1 MGKKLVLVDGH
12 ALAYRAFFAL
22 PIDAFS
28 TSRGELTNAVY
39 GFTRMLLRA
48 LEQEKPDYIAV
59 TFDAGKETFR
69 HQEFR
74 EYKAQRAR
82 MPEEMRDQMA
92 RIVEVIEALGIPIFE
107 VEGYEADDLIGTLSK
122 QAQELG
128 VETFIL
134 TGDYDAFQLVSPQVK
149 VLTTGGHR
157 QPFSEA
163 RLFDEKALEEKYD
176 FRPPLLVDYKA
187 LVGDASDNI
196 PGTPGIGPKYATD
209 LIKRYGTIEEIYEH
223 LEEIELARVRKAL
236 VEGKE
241 QAFLSK
247 RLATIVTDVP
257 ITLDLE
263 KCRTGDYDRDRVME
277 VFRGL
282 EFRSLVDRLPKEQK
296 AEQLM
301 LLTSEEKEAVDY
313 HVVTT
318 KEVLERVATKLSP
331 SSHLALDVETTG
343 IDAMSVDLVGL
354 ALTTEPGGGYYIPLG
369 HLESSLS
376 LQDPEGRRQLSLEE
390 VRAVLAP
397 ILKDD
402 GVAKWAHNAI
412 YDLVVLRRHG
422 LEVRGLAFDT
432 MIAAYLLD
440 PGGRGFGL
448 KNLAWR
454 KLGVE
459 MTSISELIGKGK
471 DKTMAQVPIAAAA
484 PYAVAD
490 VEATERLARLL
501 EAELKEHQLWDLFV
515 QVEIPLVEV
524 LMAMEMAGVALDIEH
539 LKQMSRELY
548 LRITALEGE
557 IYEMAGHPFNVS
569 STQQLSTL
577 LFEELGLPAKARTK
591 TGYSTSAEV
600 LEELRGMHPIIEL
613 VLEHRQL
620 SKLKSTYLDSLPLL
634 VNRWTGRVHTSYN
647 QTGTVTGR
655 ISSSDPNLQNI
666 PIRTEI
672 GRQVRRA
679 FIAEE
684 GCLLLSADYSQVE
697 LRVMAHISQDPGLLS
712 AFERG
717 EDIHAST
724 AATVLDVPLSQ
735 VTPEMRRIAKSI
747 NFGLSYGMGAY
758 GLAQRTGLSQEEA
771 AGFIANYFARYP
783 KVREYIEETKGMA
796 REKGYVST
804 ILGRRRY
811 FPELRSTSRAH
822 GRVKRAAERMA
833 INMPIQGSAADIL
846 KIAMIRLYGALQ
858 EKGLASRLTLQV
870 HDELVLEVPEEEV
883 KTVAPLVRS
892 VMEGA
897 YALRAPLKV
906 DVKVGKNWE
915 EMSLQDPV
923 PRDPVGKGEEYK
935 P

>member
-1 MGKKLVLVDGH
+1 MDKKLVLVDGH

-48 LEQEKPDYIAV
+48 LEQEKPEYIAV

-69 HQEFR
+69 HQEFK

-92 RIVEVIEALGIPIFE
+92 RIVEVVEALGIPIFE

-128 VETFIL
+128 VETLIL

-176 FRPPLLVDYKA
+176 FRPSLLVDYKA

-196 PGTPGIGPKYATD
+196 PGVPGIGPKYATD
-209 LIKRYGTIEEIYEH
+209 LIKRYGTIEEIYER
-223 LEEIELARVRKAL
+223 LEEIEPARVRNAL
-236 VEGKE
+236 AEGKE

-247 RLATIVTDVP
+247 RLATIVIDVP

-263 KCRTGDYDRDRVME
+263 KCRTSHYERARVME
-277 VFRGL
+277 VFRELG
-282 EFRSLVDRLPKEQK
+282 FRSLVDRLPKSEQK

-301 LLTSEEKEAVDY
+301 LLTPQGKATLDCQ
-313 HVVTT
+313 VVTT
-318 KEVLERVATKLSP
+318 TKALERVVTELSP
-331 SSHLALDVETTG
+331 SSHLTLDVETTG
-343 IDAMSVDLVGL
+343 TDAMSVDLVGM
-354 ALTTEPGGGYYIPLG
+354 ALGTEPGGGYYIPLG
-369 HLESSLS
+369 HLE
-376 LQDPEGRRQLSLEE
+376 PVGQLPWEE
-390 VRAVLAP
+390 VRDALAP

-440 PGGRGFGL
+440 PGGRGLGL

-459 MTSISELIGKGK
+459 MTSISELIGKGR
-471 DKTMAQVPIAAAA
+471 DQKTMAQVPIAAAA

-490 VEATERLARLL
+490 VEATERLARLW
-501 EAELKEHQLWDLFV
+501 EAELKEHQLWNLFV
-515 QVEIPLVEV
+515 QVEIPVVEV
-524 LMAMEMAGVALDIEH
+524 LVAMEMAGVALDIEH

-557 IYEMAGHPFNVS
+557 IYGMAGHPFNVS
-569 STQQLSTL
+569 STQQLSTV
-577 LFEELGLPAKARTK
+577 LFEELGLPAKVKTK
-591 TGYSTSAEV
+591 TGYSTSAGV

-613 VLEHRQL
+613 VLEYRQL
-620 SKLKSTYLDSLPLL
+620 SKLKSTYVDALPLL
-634 VNRWTGRVHTSYN
+634 VNPRTGRVHTSYH

-697 LRVMAHISQDPGLLS
+697 LRIMAHISQDPGLLS
-712 AFERG
+712 AFKRG
-717 EDIHAST
+717 EDIHART
-724 AATVLDVPLSQ
+724 AATVMDVPLSQ

-771 AGFIANYFARYP
+771 AEFIANYFARYP
-783 KVREYIEETKGMA
+783 QVGEYIEETKRMA

-804 ILGRRRY
+804 LLGRRRY

-846 KIAMIRLYGALQ
+846 KIAMIRLHGALQ

-870 HDELVLEVPEEEV
+870 HDELVLEVPEGEV
-883 KTVAPLVRS
+883 KTVVPLVRS

-897 YALRAPLKV
+897 YELRAPLRV
-906 DVKVGKNWE
+906 DIKVGKNWE
-915 EMSLQDPV
+915 EMSLSL
-923 PRDPVGKGEEYK
+923 
-935 P
+935 

>member
-39 GFTRMLLRA
+39 GFTLMLLRA
-48 LEQEKPDYIAV
+48 LEQERPDYIAV

-69 HQEFR
+69 HREFK

-92 RIVEVIEALGIPIFE
+92 RIAEVIEALGIPIFE
-107 VEGYEADDLIGTLSK
+107 VEGYEADDLIGTLSE
-122 QAQELG
+122 QAQGLG
-128 VETFIL
+128 VETLIL
-134 TGDYDAFQLVSPQVK
+134 TGDYDAFQLVSPRVK

-176 FRPPLLVDYKA
+176 FRPSLLVDYKA

-196 PGTPGIGPKYATD
+196 PGVRGIGPKYATD

-223 LEEIELARVRKAL
+223 LEEIAPARVRNAL

-247 RLATIVTDVP
+247 RLATIVIDVP

-277 VFRGL
+277 VFRELG
-282 EFRSLVDRLPKEQK
+282 FRSLVERLPKSEQK

-301 LLTSEEKEAVDY
+301 LLTPEGRVTLGCQ
-313 HVVTT
+313 VVTT
-318 KEVLERVATKLSP
+318 KKALERVVTELSS
-331 SSHLALDVETTG
+331 SSHLTLDVETAGT
-343 IDAMSVDLVGL
+343 DAMSVDLVGL
-354 ALTTEPGGGYYIPLG
+354 ALTTKPGGGYYIPLG
-369 HLESSLS
+369 HLEPMGQSLW
-376 LQDPEGRRQLSLEE
+376 EE
-390 VRAVLAP
+390 VRAALAP
-397 ILKDD
+397 ILTDD

-412 YDLVVLRRHG
+412 YDLMVLRRHG
-422 LEVRGLAFDT
+422 LEVQGLAFDT

-459 MTSISELIGKGK
+459 MTSISELIGKGR
-471 DKTMAQVPIAAAA
+471 DQKTMAQVPIAAAA

-524 LMAMEMAGVALDIEH
+524 LVAMEMAGVALDIEH

-548 LRITALEGE
+548 LRITALERE
-557 IYEMAGHPFNVS
+557 IHEMAGHPFNVS
-569 STQQLSTL
+569 STQQLSTV

-591 TGYSTSAEV
+591 TGYSTAAGV

-620 SKLKSTYLDSLPLL
+620 SKLKSTYLDALPLL
-634 VNRWTGRVHTSYN
+634 VNPRTGRVHTSYH

-697 LRVMAHISQDPGLLS
+697 LRIMAHISQDPGLLS

-724 AATVLDVPLSQ
+724 AATVMDVPLSQ

-771 AGFIANYFARYP
+771 AEFIANYFARYP
-783 KVREYIEETKGMA
+783 QVGEYIEETKRMA

-804 ILGRRRY
+804 LLGRRRY

-846 KIAMIRLYGALQ
+846 KIAMIRLHGALQ
-858 EKGLASRLTLQV
+858 ERGLASRLTLQV
-870 HDELVLEVPEEEV
+870 HDELVLEVPEGEV

-897 YALRAPLKV
+897 YGLRAPLKV
-906 DVKVGKNWE
+906 DIKVGKNWE
-915 EMSLQDPV
+915 EMSLSLQDPEGV
-923 PRDPVGKGEEYK
+923 
-935 P
+935 

>member
-39 GFTRMLLRA
+39 GFTLMLLRA
-48 LEQEKPDYIAV
+48 LEQERPDYIAV

-69 HQEFR
+69 HREFK

-92 RIVEVIEALGIPIFE
+92 RIAEVIEALGIPIFE
-107 VEGYEADDLIGTLSK
+107 VEGYEADDLIGTLSE
-122 QAQELG
+122 QAQGLG
-128 VETFIL
+128 VETLIL
-134 TGDYDAFQLVSPQVK
+134 TGDYDAFQLVSPRVK

-176 FRPPLLVDYKA
+176 FRPSLLVDYKA

-196 PGTPGIGPKYATD
+196 PGVSGIGPKYATD

-223 LEEIELARVRKAL
+223 LEEIAPARVRNAL

-247 RLATIVTDVP
+247 RLATIVIDVP

-263 KCRTGDYDRDRVME
+263 KCRTGDYDRDGVME
-277 VFRGL
+277 VFRELG
-282 EFRSLVDRLPKEQK
+282 FRSLVERLPKSEQK

-301 LLTSEEKEAVDY
+301 LLRSEATLDCQ
-313 HVVTT
+313 VVTT
-318 KEVLERVATKLSP
+318 KKALEKVVTELSH
-331 SSHLALDVETTG
+331 SSHLTLDVETTG
-343 IDAMSVDLVGL
+343 TDAMSVDLVGL
-354 ALTTEPGGGYYIPLG
+354 ALTTKPGGGYYIPLG
-369 HLESSLS
+369 HLE
-376 LQDPEGRRQLSLEE
+376 PMGQLLWEE
-390 VRAVLAP
+390 VRAALAP

-402 GVAKWAHNAI
+402 RVAKWAHNAI
-412 YDLVVLRRHG
+412 YDLMVLRRHG
-422 LEVRGLAFDT
+422 LEVQGLAFDT

-459 MTSISELIGKGK
+459 MTSISELIGKGR
-471 DKTMAQVPIAAAA
+471 DQKTMAQVPIAAAA

-515 QVEIPLVEV
+515 QVEMPLVEV
-524 LMAMEMAGVALDIEH
+524 LVAMEMAGVALDIEH

-548 LRITALEGE
+548 LRITALERE

-569 STQQLSTL
+569 STQQLGTV
-577 LFEELGLPAKARTK
+577 LFEELGLPAKAKTK
-591 TGYSTSAEV
+591 TGYSTAAGV
-600 LEELRGMHPIIEL
+600 LEGLRDMHPIIEL

-620 SKLKSTYLDSLPLL
+620 SKLKSTYLDALPLL
-634 VNRWTGRVHTSYN
+634 VNPRTGRVHTSYH

-697 LRVMAHISQDPGLLS
+697 LRIMAHISQDPGLLS

-724 AATVLDVPLSQ
+724 AATVMDVPLSQ

-771 AGFIANYFARYP
+771 AEFIANYFARYP
-783 KVREYIEETKGMA
+783 KVREYIEETKRMA

-804 ILGRRRY
+804 LLGRRRY

-846 KIAMIRLYGALQ
+846 KIAMIRLHGALQ
-858 EKGLASRLTLQV
+858 ERGLASRLTLQV
-870 HDELVLEVPEEEV
+870 HDELVLEVPEGEV

-897 YALRAPLKV
+897 YELRAPLKV
-906 DVKVGKNWE
+906 EIKVGKNWE
-915 EMSLQDPV
+915 EMSLSLQDPV
-923 PRDPVGKGEEYK
+923 PQGSRGMGEEYRS
-935 P
+935 

>member
-1 MGKKLVLVDGH
+1 MGRRLVLVDGH

-39 GFTRMLLRA
+39 GFTLMLLRA
-48 LEQEKPDYIAV
+48 LEQERPDYIAV

-69 HQEFR
+69 HQEFK

-82 MPEEMRDQMA
+82 MPEEMRGQMA
-92 RIVEVIEALGIPIFE
+92 RIVEVIEALSIPIFE

-122 QAQELG
+122 QAQKLG
-128 VETFIL
+128 VETLIL
-134 TGDYDAFQLVSPQVK
+134 TGDYDAFQLVSPKVK

-163 RLFDEKALEEKYD
+163 RLFDEKALEEKYH
-176 FRPPLLVDYKA
+176 FRPSLLVDYKA

-196 PGTPGIGPKYATD
+196 PGVPGIGPKYATD
-209 LIKRYGTIEEIYEH
+209 LVKRYGTVEEIYEH
-223 LEEIELARVRKAL
+223 LEEIEPARARNALA
-236 VEGKE
+236 EGKE
-241 QAFLSK
+241 RAFLSK

-263 KCRTGDYDRDRVME
+263 KCRTSDYDRDRVME
-277 VFRGL
+277 VFREL
-282 EFRSLVDRLPKEQK
+282 EFRSLVDRLPKEQR

-313 HVVTT
+313 KVVTAKT
-318 KEVLERVATKLSP
+318 ALERVVTELSH
-331 SSHLALDVETTG
+331 SSHLTLDVETTG
-343 IDAMSVDLVGL
+343 TDAMSVDLVGL

-369 HLESSLS
+369 HLVP
-376 LQDPEGRRQLSLEE
+376 QGKGQLPWEE
-390 VRAVLAP
+390 VRAALAP

-459 MTSISELIGKGK
+459 MTSISELIGKGR
-471 DKTMAQVPIAAAA
+471 DQRTMAQVPIAAAA

-515 QVEIPLVEV
+515 QVEIPLIEV
-524 LMAMEMAGVALDIEH
+524 LVAMEMAGVALDIEH

-548 LRITALEGE
+548 LRITALERE

-569 STQQLSTL
+569 STQQLSTV
-577 LFEELGLPAKARTK
+577 LFEELGLPAKVKTK
-591 TGYSTSAEV
+591 TGYSTAAEV

-620 SKLKSTYLDSLPLL
+620 SKLKSTYLDALPLL
-634 VNRWTGRVHTSYN
+634 VNPRTGRVHTSYH

-697 LRVMAHISQDPGLLS
+697 LRIMAHISQDPGLLS

-724 AATVLDVPLSQ
+724 AATVMDVPLSQ

-771 AGFIANYFARYP
+771 AEFIANYFARFP
-783 KVREYIEETKGMA
+783 KVAEYIEETKRTA

-804 ILGRRRY
+804 LLGRHRY

-846 KIAMIRLYGALQ
+846 KIAMIRLHGALQ
-858 EKGLASRLTLQV
+858 ERRLASRLTLQV
-870 HDELVLEVPEEEV
+870 HDELVLEVPEGEL

-897 YALRAPLKV
+897 YELRAPLKV
-906 DVKVGKNWE
+906 DIKVGENWE
-915 EMSLQDPV
+915 EM
-923 PRDPVGKGEEYK
+923 KEYK
-935 P
+935 L

>member
-22 PIDAFS
+22 PIDVFS

-39 GFTRMLLRA
+39 GFTMMLLRA

-69 HQEFR
+69 HREFK

-92 RIVEVIEALGIPIFE
+92 RLVEVIEALGIPIFE

-128 VETFIL
+128 VETLIL
-134 TGDYDAFQLVSPQVK
+134 TGDYDAFQLVSPKVK

-176 FRPPLLVDYKA
+176 LRPSLLLDYKA

-196 PGTPGIGPKYATD
+196 PGVPGIGPKYATD
-209 LIKRYGTIEEIYEH
+209 LVKRYGTIEEIYEH
-223 LEEIELARVRKAL
+223 LEEIEPARVRKAL

-263 KCRTGDYDRDRVME
+263 RCRTSDYDRERVME
-277 VFRGL
+277 VFREL
-282 EFRSLVDRLPKEQK
+282 EFRSLVDRLPKPEQK

-301 LLTSEEKEAVDY
+301 LLTPQGKATLDCQ
-313 HVVTT
+313 VVATT
-318 KEVLERVATKLSP
+318 KALERVATELSH
-331 SSHLALDVETTG
+331 SSHLTLDVETTG
-343 IDAMSVDLVGL
+343 TDAMSVDLVGL
-354 ALTTEPGGGYYIPLG
+354 ALTTKPGGGYYIPLG
-369 HLESSLS
+369 HLG
-376 LQDPEGRRQLSLEE
+376 PVGQLPWEE
-390 VRAVLAP
+390 VRAALAP

-412 YDLVVLRRHG
+412 YDLTVLRCHG

-432 MIAAYLLD
+432 MIARYLLD
-440 PGGRGFGL
+440 PGGRGLGL

-459 MTSISELIGKGK
+459 MTSISELIGKGR
-471 DKTMAQVPIAAAA
+471 DQKTMAQVPIAAAA

-524 LMAMEMAGVALDIEH
+524 LVAMEMAGVALDIEH

-548 LRITALEGE
+548 LRITTLEKE

-569 STQQLSTL
+569 STQQLGTV
-577 LFEELGLPAKARTK
+577 LFEELGLPVKARTK
-591 TGYSTSAEV
+591 TGYSTAAGV

-620 SKLKSTYLDSLPLL
+620 SKLKSTYVDALPLL
-634 VNRWTGRVHTSYN
+634 VNPRTGRVHTSYH

-666 PIRTEI
+666 PVRTEI

-697 LRVMAHISQDPGLLS
+697 LRIMAHISQDLGLLS
-712 AFERG
+712 AFERE

-724 AATVLDVPLSQ
+724 AATVMDVPLSQ

-758 GLAQRTGLSQEEA
+758 GLAQRTGLSREEA
-771 AGFIANYFARYP
+771 AEFIANYFARYP
-783 KVREYIEETKGMA
+783 KVGEYIEETKRMA

-804 ILGRRRY
+804 LLGRRRY
-811 FPELRSTSRAH
+811 FPQLQSTSRAH

-846 KIAMIRLYGALQ
+846 KIAMIRLHGSLQ
-858 EKGLASRLTLQV
+858 ERGLASRLTLQV
-870 HDELVLEVPEEEV
+870 HDELVLEVPEREL

-892 VMEGA
+892 LMEGA
-897 YALRAPLKV
+897 YELRAPLKV
-906 DVKVGKNWE
+906 EIKVGKNWE
-915 EMSLQDPV
+915 EMSLSL
-923 PRDPVGKGEEYK
+923 
-935 P
+935 

>member
-69 HQEFR
+69 HQEFK

-92 RIVEVIEALGIPIFE
+92 RIAEVIEALGIPIFE
-107 VEGYEADDLIGTLSK
+107 VEGYEADDLIGTLAK

-128 VETFIL
+128 AEALIL
-134 TGDYDAFQLVSPQVK
+134 TGDYDAFQLVSPKVK

-163 RLFDEKALEEKYD
+163 RLFDEKALQEKYD
-176 FRPPLLVDYKA
+176 FRPSLLVDYKA

-196 PGTPGIGPKYATD
+196 PGVSGIGPKYATD
-209 LIKRYGTIEEIYEH
+209 LIKRYGTIEEIYER
-223 LEEIELARVRKAL
+223 LEEIELARVRNAL

-247 RLATIVTDVP
+247 RLVTIVTDVP

-277 VFRGL
+277 VFRELG
-282 EFRSLVDRLPKEQK
+282 FRSLVDRLPKSEQR

-301 LLTSEEKEAVDY
+301 LLTPQGKTTLDCQ
-313 HVVTT
+313 VVTT
-318 KEVLERVATKLSP
+318 ERALEGVVTELSR
-331 SSHLALDVETTG
+331 SSHVTLDVETTG
-343 IDAMSVDLVGL
+343 TDAMSVDLVGL
-354 ALTTEPGGGYYIPLG
+354 ALTTEPGRGYYIPLG
-369 HLESSLS
+369 HLEPSLS
-376 LQDPEGRRQLSLEE
+376 LRDPEGRGQLPWEE
-390 VRAVLAP
+390 ARAALAP

-454 KLGVE
+454 KLGLE
-459 MTSISELIGKGK
+459 MTSISELIGRGRDQKS
-471 DKTMAQVPIAAAA
+471 MAQVPIAAAA

-501 EAELKEHQLWDLFV
+501 EKELKEHQLWDLFV

-524 LMAMEMAGVALDIEH
+524 LLATEMAGVALDVEH

-548 LRITALEGE
+548 LRITALERE
-557 IYEMAGHPFNVS
+557 IHEMAGHPFNVS
-569 STQQLSTL
+569 STQQLSTV
-577 LFEELGLPAKARTK
+577 LFEELGLPAKVKTK
-591 TGYSTSAEV
+591 TGYSTAAGV
-600 LEELRGMHPIIEL
+600 LEELRGRHPLIEL
-613 VLEHRQL
+613 VLEYRQL
-620 SKLKSTYLDSLPLL
+620 SKLKSTYVDALPLL
-634 VNRWTGRVHTSYN
+634 VNRRTERVHTSYH

-697 LRVMAHISQDPGLLS
+697 LRIMAHISQDPGLLS
-712 AFERG
+712 AFEQG
-717 EDIHAST
+717 EDIHART
-724 AATVLDVPLSQ
+724 AATVMDVPLSQ

-771 AGFIANYFARYP
+771 AEFIANYFARYP
-783 KVREYIEETKGMA
+783 QVGEYIEETKRMA

-804 ILGRRRY
+804 LLGRCRY
-811 FPELRSTSRAH
+811 FPQLQSTSRAH

-846 KIAMIRLYGALQ
+846 KIAMIRLHGALQ
-858 EKGLASRLTLQV
+858 EKGFASRLTLQV
-870 HDELVLEVPEEEV
+870 HDELVLEVPEGEV
-883 KTVAPLVRS
+883 KTVASLVRS
-892 VMEGA
+892 IMEGA
-897 YALRAPLKV
+897 YGLRAPLKV
-906 DVKVGKNWE
+906 DIKVGKNWE
-915 EMSLQDPV
+915 EM
-923 PRDPVGKGEEYK
+923 KEYNC
-935 P
+935 